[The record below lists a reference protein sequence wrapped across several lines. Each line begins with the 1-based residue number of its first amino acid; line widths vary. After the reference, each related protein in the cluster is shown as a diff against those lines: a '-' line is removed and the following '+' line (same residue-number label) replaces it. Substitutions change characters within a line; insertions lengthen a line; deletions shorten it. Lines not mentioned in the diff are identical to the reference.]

1 MNKRKVR
8 GVIIIGLSFAI
19 IAYTIVL
26 GILLKEILFI
36 VNISSVVQAFLRCVP
51 LIIMLA
57 ALAFVIRW
65 KPKEEDIGFDDV
77 DTYQELIQYCS
88 ATALMIPADVGK
100 ILTDRGEII
109 SAVTDI
115 GQSDIDARE
124 TIGERFDP
132 SSRTGAKFIGAL
144 DEIQKT
150 LCKEIRTLC
159 KLMRVIK
166 PEAFEKNRNSFSEI
180 MDEVTIRVANAKL
193 HLDKYLKGITKLT
206 FEVTKLTTDNT
217 ENHETE
223 KLLEDLINTISVYGG
238 NK

>member
-1 MNKRKVR
+1 M
-8 GVIIIGLSFAI
+8 IIGLSLAI
-19 IAYTIVL
+19 IAYTGMLVVL
-26 GILLKEILFI
+26 LREVLFI
-36 VNISSVVQAFLRCVP
+36 VNVSSVIQAFIKCVP

-65 KPKEEDIGFDDV
+65 NPKKEAVIINDIGFDDV

-88 ATALMIPADVGK
+88 ATALMLPADVGK

-124 TIGERFDP
+124 TIEERFDP
-132 SSRTGAKFIGAL
+132 SSRTGAKFIGTL

-166 PEAFEKNRNSFSEI
+166 PEAFEKNRDSFSEI
-180 MDEVTIRVANAKL
+180 MEEVTRRVANAKL